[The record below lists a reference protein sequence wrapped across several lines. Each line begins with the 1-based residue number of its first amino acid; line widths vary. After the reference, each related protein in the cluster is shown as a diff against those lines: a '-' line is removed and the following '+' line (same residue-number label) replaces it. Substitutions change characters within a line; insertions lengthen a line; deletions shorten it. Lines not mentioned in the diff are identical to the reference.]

1 MSEPVD
7 FKTTLNLPKTDFSMR
22 GNMAKREPDFLA
34 RWAEDKLDEAVDDA
48 SKGRPLF
55 VLHDGPPYANG
66 HIHIGHIL
74 NKVLKDIVVKSKT
87 MKGKRTVYV
96 PGWDCHGLPIELQV
110 DKNLGKKKRDMTP
123 LEIREACRE
132 YAQKFVDIQRE
143 DFKRLGVFG
152 RWEEPYLTLTHGYE
166 ETIVRELARFAEK
179 GHLHKGKRPV
189 HWCPSCR
196 TALAEAEVEHQDH
209 RSPSIYVK
217 FPYLGDASKLNP
229 SLAGK
234 KVSFVIWTTTPWTIP
249 ANLGIALHP
258 KLKYVALG
266 QGDEALIIAEGLVEA
281 VAEACD
287 LDPNNKLGEI
297 DLTDIERTAS
307 QHPFIERESMMVFA
321 DYVTL
326 EAGTGCVHTAPGHGH
341 DDYVTGRTYGLDAYA
356 PVDTAGRYTDEV
368 PDYVGQKV
376 FDANKAI
383 VLRMHEEGS
392 LLNSPDQF
400 LEHSYPHCWRC
411 KKPVI
416 FRATP
421 QWFIGIDHDDLRE
434 RALKAIDETEWIPPW
449 GHDRIHG
456 MVANRPDWCISRQ
469 RIWGVP
475 IPALRCKACEE
486 STTNAA
492 LIDRTADL
500 FAKEGSD
507 AWFARPA
514 EDFQPEGMSCPKC
527 GESSFEKERDIV
539 DVWFE
544 SGVSWAA
551 VCEKNP
557 DLWPID
563 LYLEGSDQHR
573 GWFHSALLTSV
584 ATRGKPPYRQVLT
597 HGFVVN
603 EKGQPYSKSLKNYM
617 PPQKVIAA
625 RGAELY
631 RLWTSFVDYRHDMP
645 FSETILGQLAD
656 SYRKIRNTGRFLL
669 GNLSGFDLATYQ
681 SEEGFTYL
689 DRWVLNRLAQV
700 DARCQ
705 EGYDT
710 YEFHQVYRAFIDFCI
725 TDLSAFY
732 LDVAKDRLYCES
744 AGQRRPAQAVLYRII
759 RTLSK
764 LMAPILCFTAE
775 DLWGHLPKLPDDP
788 ASVHLAQFEDVPTI
802 GESLD
807 ETVEGL
813 RTLRNMV
820 LKELEPFRAQKH
832 HSLDARLEL
841 TLSPADAALLEQYP
855 DSKADF
861 FIVSEVEVVGT
872 AAESSVNV
880 VEATGEKCPRCWKR
894 SAGSDNAQS
903 QHICPRCNDVLKEIE
918 TPS

>member
-7 FKTTLNLPKTDFSMR
+7 FKTTLNLPQTAFSMR
-22 GNMAKREPDFLA
+22 GNMATREPEFLS
-34 RWAEDKLDEAVDDA
+34 RWAEDKLDKAMDDA
-48 SKGRPLF
+48 SAGRPLF

-110 DKNLGKKKRDMTP
+110 DKDLGKKKREMSP
-123 LEIREACRE
+123 LEIRQACRE

-217 FPYLGDASKLNP
+217 FEYLGDVSQLNP
-229 SLAGK
+229 DLVGK

-249 ANLGIALHP
+249 ANLGIALNP
-258 KLKYVALG
+258 KLKYVALA
-266 QGDEALIIAEGLVEA
+266 QGDEALIIAEGLVES
-281 VAEACD
+281 VGEACG
-287 LDPNNKLGEI
+287 LDPEKILGEI
-297 DLTDIERTAS
+297 DISQIERTAS
-307 QHPFIERESMMVFA
+307 RHPFIDRESMMVYA

-341 DDYVTGRTYGLDAYA
+341 DDYITGRTYGLDAYA

-383 VLRMHEEGS
+383 VLRLHEEGS
-392 LLNSPDQF
+392 LLNPPDQS
-400 LEHSYPHCWRC
+400 LDHSYPHCWRC

-421 QWFIGIDHDDLRE
+421 QWFIGIDHDNLRE

-449 GHDRIHG
+449 GHDRIYG
-456 MVANRPDWCISRQ
+456 MVQNRPDWCISRQ

-475 IPALRCKACEE
+475 IPALRCTACDE

-492 LIDRTADL
+492 LINRTADL
-500 FAKEGSD
+500 FANEGSD
-507 AWFARPA
+507 AWFTRPA
-514 EDFQPEGMSCPKC
+514 EDFQPEGMTCPKC
-527 GESSFEKERDIV
+527 GESAFEKERDIV

-573 GWFHSALLTSV
+573 GWFHSALLTAV

-603 EKGQPYSKSLKNYM
+603 EKGQPYSKSLKNYL
-617 PPQKVIAA
+617 PPQKVINSK
-625 RGAELY
+625 GAELY

-645 FSETILGQLAD
+645 FSESILGQLAD

-669 GNLSGFDLATYQ
+669 GNLSGFDLANHT
-681 SEEGFTYL
+681 SEEGFTTL
-689 DRWVLNRLAQV
+689 DRWVLNRLAKV
-700 DARCQ
+700 DQRCHN
-705 EGYDT
+705 GYES
-710 YEFHQVYRAFIDFCI
+710 YEFHQVYRALIDFCI

-744 AGQRRPAQAVLYRII
+744 AAVRRPAQAVLYRII

-775 DLWGHLPKLPDDP
+775 DMWSHLPKLPEDP
-788 ASVHLAQFEDVPTI
+788 PSVHLALFEETATI

-807 ETVEGL
+807 DAVEGL
-813 RTLRNMV
+813 RALRNLV

-832 HSLDARLEL
+832 HSLDARVEL
-841 TLSPADAALLEQYP
+841 TLSATDAALLEQYP
-855 DSKADF
+855 DSKPDL
-861 FIVSEVEVVGT
+861 FIVSEVEIVGSG
-872 AAESSVNV
+872 AESSVKV
-880 VEATGEKCPRCWKR
+880 VEAKGEKCPRCWKR
-894 SAGSDNAQS
+894 SAGSDNVQS
-903 QHICPRCNDVLKEIE
+903 QHICPRCNDVLKGIE
-918 TPS
+918 TAP